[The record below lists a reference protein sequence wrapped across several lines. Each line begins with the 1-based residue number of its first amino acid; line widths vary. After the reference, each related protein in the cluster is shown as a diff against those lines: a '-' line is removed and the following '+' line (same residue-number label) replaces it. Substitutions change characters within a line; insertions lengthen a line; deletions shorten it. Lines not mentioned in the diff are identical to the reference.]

1 MTMEPRSVLL
11 KNNGFKL
18 NYYGW
23 LQDGKEPILF
33 VHGAGGCGLLWEN
46 QLTGLPDKFSLMALD
61 LPGHGFSQGN
71 PRTGIALYREVVR
84 DFKESLG
91 LPSFVL
97 CGHSMGGAIAIDY
110 SLQYPRDLKAI
121 VLVGTGGRLRVAA
134 EILDRY
140 GRGEKMPDLAGQ
152 LYGSHASGK
161 MIREGEQYVSQTQ
174 PEVWHAD
181 FTACNN
187 FDLLSE
193 LPRINI
199 PTLVLCG
206 AEDRMTP
213 LKYSRYL
220 AENIAG
226 AKLEI
231 FDGAG
236 HMLMLEKPD
245 EVNMAVQSFLEDL
258 GW

>member
-1 MTMEPRSVLL
+1 
-11 KNNGFKL
+11 
-18 NYYGW
+18 
-23 LQDGKEPILF
+23 
-33 VHGAGGCGLLWEN
+33 
-46 QLTGLPDKFSLMALD
+46 
-61 LPGHGFSQGN
+61 
-71 PRTGIALYREVVR
+71 
-84 DFKESLG
+84 
-91 LPSFVL
+91 
-97 CGHSMGGAIAIDY
+97 MGGAIAIDY
-110 SLQYPRDLKAI
+110 SLQYPRYLKAI
-121 VLVGTGGRLRVAA
+121 VLVGTGGRLRVVA

-161 MIREGEQYVSQTQ
+161 MFREGEQYVSQTQ